1 MRSIEDTEAVGALA
15 RTIIEIKDKLKKAE
29 QDYKEAIAK
38 DEQALEE
45 AQQALL
51 EWMAAENLP
60 SLDVAPYPEIP
71 QQLWRVER
79 RSNKIR
85 VYDPASVY
93 RALGSEGFQLMRVS
107 APAVDQLR
115 DKLPEEKWQQIH
127 EGYTEKESEPWIAI
141 TLKRVPRGR

>member
-15 RTIIEIKDKLKKAE
+15 RTIIEIKGRLKKAE

-51 EWMAAENLP
+51 EWMAGENLP

-71 QQLWRVER
+71 QQLWCIER
-79 RSNKIR
+79 RSSKVR
-85 VYDPASVY
+85 FFDPAAVY
-93 RALGSEGFQLMRVS
+93 RTLGTEGFQLMKVS
-107 APAVDQLR
+107 APAVDELR

-141 TLKRVPRGR
+141 TLKRAPRGR